1 MGAITIFTCLLELHR
16 RSLHNLVHSVYLI
29 SSPMSPTPLEW
40 ASIRNVVSYRL
51 VNAYTTNDWVLA
63 IVARLHSLISTRLS
77 IRVAGMTAVEVEG
90 VENVDLSDILEG
102 HLEIS
107 KKMKEVLERLE
118 LDK

>member
-1 MGAITIFTCLLELHR
+1 
-16 RSLHNLVHSVYLI
+16 
-29 SSPMSPTPLEW
+29 
-40 ASIRNVVSYRL
+40 
-51 VNAYTTNDWVLA
+51 
-63 IVARLHSLISTRLS
+63 
-77 IRVAGMTAVEVEG
+77 MTAVEVEG